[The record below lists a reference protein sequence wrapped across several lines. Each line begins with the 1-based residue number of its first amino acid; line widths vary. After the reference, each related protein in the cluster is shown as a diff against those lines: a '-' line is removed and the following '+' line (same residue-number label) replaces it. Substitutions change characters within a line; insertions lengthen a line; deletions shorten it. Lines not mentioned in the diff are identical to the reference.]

1 MNKKLIS
8 ILFTVLFL
16 LSFTTSVSAQNVQI
30 EHFSDGSYVITTI
43 KEQNESNISLLS
55 TTKTKTKTTNY
66 YNSDHELL
74 WYVQVKGTFTY
85 GNGSAKCTDAQ
96 IFAESYNS
104 HWKISNRSAKKDGNK
119 AIATAKA
126 KFYNGNILIKTLDQ
140 TVTLTCSSTG
150 VFS

>member
-30 EHFSDGSYVITTI
+30 EYFSDGSYAITTI

-55 TTKTKTKTTNY
+55 TTKTKTTNY

-74 WYVQVKGTFTY
+74 
-85 GNGSAKCTDAQ
+85 
-96 IFAESYNS
+96 
-104 HWKISNRSAKKDGNK
+104 
-119 AIATAKA
+119 
-126 KFYNGNILIKTLDQ
+126 
-140 TVTLTCSSTG
+140 
-150 VFS
+150 